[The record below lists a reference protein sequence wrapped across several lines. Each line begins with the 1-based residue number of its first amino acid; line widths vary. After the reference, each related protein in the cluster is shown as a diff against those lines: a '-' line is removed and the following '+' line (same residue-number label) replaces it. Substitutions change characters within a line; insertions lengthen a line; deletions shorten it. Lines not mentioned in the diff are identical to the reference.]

1 MKNCIKGKE
10 FKYYDILK
18 SAQEG
23 LKKEFFAAYP
33 NYEDPEKT
41 YLISENHQE
50 PYLHS
55 WKIYPLKYM
64 PPYHDVIKD
73 DLKNAKEF
81 SEKYKDK
88 FPTACSLIEYFGDS
102 VKTGSYLV
110 LDPHSSID
118 WHNDV
123 ENPKGEMC
131 CVHIP
136 LDVPEGDL
144 GLELKDEEVLRW
156 DDIFAWNNQ
165 ILHRA
170 WNKTDNPRLIFLLDF
185 TKESCGLD

>member
-1 MKNCIKGKE
+1 MKVCIKGQE

-18 SAQEG
+18 AAQEG
-23 LKKEFFAAYP
+23 LKKEFFTAYP

-73 DLKNAKEF
+73 DLKNVMEF

-88 FPTACSLIEYFGDS
+88 FPTACSLISYFGDS
-102 VKTGSYLV
+102 VKTASYLV
-110 LDPHSSID
+110 LDSHSSID
-118 WHNDV
+118 WHHDV
-123 ENPKGEMC
+123 ENPHGEMC

-136 LDVPEGDL
+136 LDVPKGDL